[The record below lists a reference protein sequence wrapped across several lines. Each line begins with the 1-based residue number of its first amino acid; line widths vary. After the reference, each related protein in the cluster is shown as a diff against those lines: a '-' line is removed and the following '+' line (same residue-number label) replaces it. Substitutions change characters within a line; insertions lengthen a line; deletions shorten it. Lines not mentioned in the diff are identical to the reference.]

1 MLPCMCCH
9 RLRLGARPFLRPGLD
24 AHLPVVLHNAL
35 VGPSLYSAMFVFGP
49 TNAALTF
56 AALAL
61 LQFAAI
67 TLYMPF
73 MLLQPL
79 CLHVC
84 SVCRL
89 QRLRSVHVYNAYKNA

>member
-1 MLPCMCCH
+1 ML
-9 RLRLGARPFLRPGLD
+9 L
-24 AHLPVVLHNAL
+24 
-35 VGPSLYSAMFVFGP
+35 
-49 TNAALTF
+49 F

-89 QRLRSVHVYNAYKNA
+89 QRLRSIHVYNAYKNASAGCCNSSASSFVVAAQAQQRRR